1 MNQGYFAYVDDDGN
15 DENRD
20 QILGL
25 NGASQASLGKN
36 YYKNLKILPK
46 HAGSRNTLTHQ
57 LSQAT
62 AQGGFGAS
70 TMNMKS
76 LKNQVFNVNSE
87 QQIDEDF
94 DGENYIDNGQNSQNQ
109 INQ

>member
-1 MNQGYFAYVDDDGN
+1 
-15 DENRD
+15 
-20 QILGL
+20 
-25 NGASQASLGKN
+25 
-36 YYKNLKILPK
+36 
-46 HAGSRNTLTHQ
+46 LTHQ

-62 AQGGFGAS
+62 ASGYALGGGFGAS

-109 INQ
+109 INQIELE

>member
-1 MNQGYFAYVDDDGN
+1 
-15 DENRD
+15 
-20 QILGL
+20 
-25 NGASQASLGKN
+25 
-36 YYKNLKILPK
+36 
-46 HAGSRNTLTHQ
+46 LTHQ

-62 AQGGFGAS
+62 ASGFGAGFGTS

-109 INQ
+109 INQQELE